1 MKYASPTTCG
11 TKNKVSPD
19 GSIYCRFK
27 LSLNSFSPP
36 QRITVKLC
44 PAFKFFCFK
53 VKSEGDT
60 WEFSFWP
67 FWWKTRNLTYLT
79 QFPLKNF
86 IFSPHV
92 LQWHRCDLNVINV
105 YILWTQFKS
114 GFSNISE
121 AQTSANTLSDVTKL
135 YLPLQVCPKIN
146 SHNEQFETFL
156 ISCQKRGDFEVAS
169 LRGLSSLTERKPF
182 FDSHLMYLFF
192 EAEMTLVHNS
202 WG

>member
-1 MKYASPTTCG
+1 M
-11 TKNKVSPD
+11 N
-19 GSIYCRFK
+19 SIC
-27 LSLNSFSPP
+27 
-36 QRITVKLC
+36 
-44 PAFKFFCFK
+44 
-53 VKSEGDT
+53 
-60 WEFSFWP
+60 
-67 FWWKTRNLTYLT
+67 
-79 QFPLKNF
+79 LKC
-86 IFSPHV
+86 
-92 LQWHRCDLNVINV
+92 L
-105 YILWTQFKS
+105 
-114 GFSNISE
+114 SE

-202 WG
+202 